1 MWSDT
6 LSSAKPDR
14 QKTKRFC
21 PLHRFLDSAFGL
33 ARNDKVVSRLRQSSG
48 ILMPTEGMKRPSRCR
63 PDRGN
68 NATPTLSSRPRKQS
82 DPHPVPVGSRSKLS
96 DR

>member
-33 ARNDKVVSRLRQSSG
+33 ARNDKVVSRLRRSSG
-48 ILMPTEGMKRPSRCR
+48 TLMPTEGTKRPSRCR

-82 DPHPVPVGSRSKLS
+82 DPHPVPVGSRLKLS